1 MDATL
6 SPPARLE
13 ALAASVRYPDEAAA
27 LRFLAIQFPRAA
39 SFIHQPYRDECM
51 DWDRLS
57 EAPGLSQGERRAVR
71 VALALLNTVNE
82 LNMDDLAM
90 GCSAASLAI
99 VVSYISQGRLT
110 VVSAQD

>member
-1 MDATL
+1 
-6 SPPARLE
+6 
-13 ALAASVRYPDEAAA
+13 
-27 LRFLAIQFPRAA
+27 
-39 SFIHQPYRDECM
+39 M
-51 DWDRLS
+51 DWNRLS

-82 LNMDDLAM
+82 LNMDDLAR